1 MEFIYGCLL
10 GAIIVFIVFG
20 AGFLTG
26 WALKAA
32 DIKHTQRVTATELT
46 QEQKRRVEEEQQA
59 WKSLHNYS
67 VEDAY
72 GIHRTRHPDKE

>member
-10 GAIIVFIVFG
+10 GSVAVFIVFG

-26 WALKAA
+26 WALKTA
-32 DIKHTQRVTATELT
+32 DIKHTQRVTAEELT
-46 QEQKRRVEEEQQA
+46 LEQKRRVEEEMQA
-59 WKSLHNYS
+59 WKSLHNYC

-72 GIHRTRHPDKE
+72 GISRTRHPDKE